1 MSLLSMR
8 KYISII
14 GVNITLA
21 VLSGC
26 ATTGNLPADAN
37 INAKELASYQNQY
50 QNLARANWTPLT
62 SGKAI
67 SYKQHSPII
76 PEIRQRLVALHD
88 LQAYRPENPE
98 YYDNTLEAGVQRF
111 QTRHGLEPDG
121 VIGKTTLEQLNVTPQ
136 ERLAQLRDAI
146 TQWQAL
152 PKPNE
157 QDQYLLVNL
166 ASYKLSIY
174 QGDKKNLEMKVV
186 VGNPGWPTPTL
197 SSQIQTVVINPK
209 WNVPRNITEKELIQK
224 VVENKDYLQEENI
237 SVMDGW
243 QKGAKKI
250 DPATINWQEYVGS
263 KDLPYR
269 LVQSAGESNA
279 LGKIKFIFPN
289 KEDVY
294 LHDTPNKGA
303 FNLTKRNLSHGCVR
317 LQEPIALLNYLF
329 DHDLINKKEQ
339 ITEALTQSNQTKYYA
354 LNKYL
359 PIHISRINAW
369 VDDNGLLNFRN

>member
-1 MSLLSMR
+1 MY
-8 KYISII
+8 KYISIL
-14 GVNITLA
+14 GVNLA
-21 VLSGC
+21 FMLLSGC

-37 INAKELASYQNQY
+37 INAKELASYQYEY
-50 QNLARANWTPLT
+50 QKLARNNWAPLR
-62 SGKAI
+62 SPNAI

-76 PEIRQRLVALHD
+76 PEVRQRLQALND
-88 LQAYRPENPE
+88 LPAYQPADPK
-98 YYDNTLEAGVQRF
+98 YYDNTLKAAVQRF
-111 QTRHGLEPDG
+111 QERHGLDADG
-121 VIGKTTLEQLNVTPQ
+121 VIGKTTLEQLNITPQ

-146 TQWQAL
+146 AQWQTL
-152 PKPNE
+152 PKSNE

-174 QGDKKNLEMKVV
+174 QGDQRNLEMKVV
-186 VGNPGWPTPTL
+186 VGNPDWPTPTL
-197 SSQIQTVVINPK
+197 NSQIQTVVINPK

-243 QKGAKKI
+243 HKGAKQI
-250 DPATINWQEYVGS
+250 DPATIDWQDYVGD

-303 FNLTKRNLSHGCVR
+303 FNLSKRNLSHGCVR
-317 LQEPIALLNYLF
+317 LQEPMALLNYLF
-329 DHDLINKKEQ
+329 DHKLINKKEQ
-339 ITEALTQSNQTKYYA
+339 ITETLTQSNQTKYYA
-354 LNKYL
+354 LSKYL
-359 PIHISRINAW
+359 PIYISRINAW